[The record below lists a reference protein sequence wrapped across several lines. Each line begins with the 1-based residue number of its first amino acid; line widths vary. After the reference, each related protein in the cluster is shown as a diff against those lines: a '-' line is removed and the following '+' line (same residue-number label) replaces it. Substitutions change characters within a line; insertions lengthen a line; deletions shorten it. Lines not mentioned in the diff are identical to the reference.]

1 MAGDTFQGDREMIEA
16 IQVAAL
22 EAAQQA
28 SPGAGV
34 AQSPQASAY
43 DIRQFAAS
51 LERSGGASPTQ
62 GSEAVLNAAAAKP
75 SEGMRAVLS
84 ALDGLNG
91 GAENIN
97 TMSQTMSANSED
109 LTPGQMMEM
118 TMKCHQFLF
127 KAELTSN
134 VANRTSDGIQQLF
147 RQQS

>member
-1 MAGDTFQGDREMIEA
+1 MIEA

-28 SPGAGV
+28 SPGASA
-34 AQSPQASAY
+34 AQQPQASAY
-43 DIRQFAAS
+43 DVRQFAAS
-51 LERSGGASPTQ
+51 LERTGGTAETQASSP
-62 GSEAVLNAAAAKP
+62 VLNTGAAQP
-75 SEGMRAVLS
+75 SEGMRTVLS

-91 GAENIN
+91 GAENIGM
-97 TMSQTMSANSED
+97 MSQSVNGAD

-118 TMKCHQFLF
+118 TMKAHQFLF